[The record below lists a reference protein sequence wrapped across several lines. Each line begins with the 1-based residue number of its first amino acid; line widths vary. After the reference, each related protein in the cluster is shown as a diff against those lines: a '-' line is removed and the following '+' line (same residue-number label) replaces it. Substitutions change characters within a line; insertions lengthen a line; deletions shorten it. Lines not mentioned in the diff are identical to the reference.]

1 MKVVLKPTTFKDDE
15 VVFRAFSPGGTSLAS
30 DADYVAAQ
38 TAMQVVSAG
47 GLGKFSA
54 VDLRKQLAGKVATV
68 RPIVGETEEG
78 LTGGGSPKDIE
89 TLFQLIYLTFT
100 APRADAEAFKVLT
113 SQTKA
118 LIANQQALPS
128 FAFAEAL
135 TSALTQNHS
144 ARGRSRPIA
153 STR

>member
-1 MKVVLKPTTFKDDE
+1 MTSSLFH
-15 VVFRAFSPGGTSLAS
+15 AYSPGGTSLAS

-47 GLGKFSA
+47 GLGTFSA
-54 VDLRKQLAGKVATV
+54 VDLRKQLTGKVATV

-100 APRADAEAFKVLT
+100 APRADAEAFKVMT
-113 SQTKA
+113 SSDEGA
-118 LIANQQALPS
+118 AS
-128 FAFAEAL
+128 R
-135 TSALTQNHS
+135 TSRRCRAS
-144 ARGRSRPIA
+144 RSPR
-153 STR
+153 R